1 MSFNRLVRF
10 APKGDDSK
18 ILLGEPADSSVDV
31 GAAVR
36 EGEDVQ
42 VKVYSGTSVLDAG
55 SPTGETAV
63 IGRILAPLTQQE
75 VGTIRCI
82 GLNYKKHAE
91 EAKMTIPEIPTV
103 FLKPSTCLADPYPSP
118 TIIPKHTLASDS
130 ADYESELAIVLGRE
144 AKNVS
149 EADALGYV
157 LGYTASNDV
166 SSRASQFAQT
176 QWCYSKGF
184 DGACPIGP
192 VLVSKDLVPD
202 VGALRLRGLKNGKV
216 VQDSGLTAS
225 ALLDLGTK
233 MDLIFSVEQIVS
245 FLSQGTTLPKG
256 TVIIT
261 GTPAGVGFA
270 HKPQELL
277 HDGDEFVVEIQP
289 HIGSLYNVMQNEK

>member
-36 EGEDVQ
+36 KGEDVP
-42 VKVYSGTSVLDAG
+42 VKVYSGTSVLDPG
-55 SPTGETAV
+55 SPTGETAI

-91 EAKMTIPEIPTV
+91 EAKMSIPEIPTV

-118 TIIPKHTLASDS
+118 TIIPKHTIASDS
-130 ADYESELAIVLGRE
+130 ADYESELAIVIGRE

-149 EADALGYV
+149 EADALDYV
-157 LGYTASNDV
+157 LGYTASNDI

-192 VLVSKDLVPD
+192 VLVSKHLVPD
-202 VGALRLRGLKNGKV
+202 VGKLRLRGLKNGKV
-216 VQDSGLTAS
+216 VQDSGLT
-225 ALLDLGTK
+225 
-233 MDLIFSVEQIVS
+233 DLIFSVEQIVS

-270 HKPQELL
+270 RKPQELL

>member
-1 MSFNRLVRF
+1 MSFDRIVRF

-18 ILLGEPADSSVDV
+18 VLIGEPADSAVDV

-36 EGEDVQ
+36 KGQDVQ
-42 VKVYSGTSVLDAG
+42 VKVYSGSSVLDAG

-91 EAKMTIPEIPTV
+91 EAKMSIPEIPTV
-103 FLKPSTCLADPYPSP
+103 FLKPATCLADPYPAP
-118 TIIPKHTLASDS
+118 TIIPKHTIASDS
-130 ADYESELAIVLGRE
+130 ADYESELAIVLGKE

-149 EADALGYV
+149 EADALDYV

-166 SSRASQFAQT
+166 SSRAAQFAQT

-192 VLVSKDLVPD
+192 VLVNKRLVPD
-202 VGALRLRGLKNGKV
+202 VGKLRMRGVKNGRV
-216 VQDSGLTAS
+216 LQDSGLT
-225 ALLDLGTK
+225 
-233 MDLIFSVEQIVS
+233 DLIFSVEQIVS

-270 HKPQELL
+270 HKPQEVL